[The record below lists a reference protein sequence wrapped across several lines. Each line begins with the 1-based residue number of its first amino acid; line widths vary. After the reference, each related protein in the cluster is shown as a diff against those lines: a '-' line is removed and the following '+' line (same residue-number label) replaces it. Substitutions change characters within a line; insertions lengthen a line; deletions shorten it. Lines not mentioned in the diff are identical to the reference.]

1 MIATFVN
8 AGEGIDV
15 DMFFEHMSREAVY
28 NKISTQLRM
37 SRANAMD
44 SHDTDSDYH
53 ARMEKI
59 SSSEYMLRGLS
70 TGEDFYYMSMVITVV
85 ADSVDELEYKYDN
98 LEKRVKGQ
106 GMKIRRA
113 NFMMEECF
121 RIGTAPA
128 W

>member
-1 MIATFVN
+1 
-8 AGEGIDV
+8 
-15 DMFFEHMSREAVY
+15 
-28 NKISTQLRM
+28 
-37 SRANAMD
+37 MD

-121 RIGTAPA
+121 ESVLPPLGKLNKDIKRKAQRNVLTSGVASCYPFISL
-128 W
+128 